1 MTPQEAIKV
10 LKALIN
16 DVGVLM
22 LDELTE
28 ALQVAISELEKQP
41 QYPSEEE
48 IRDEAEKSD
57 IFYDEVDKMN
67 VCMPRLSEDES
78 ESFIQGA
85 LWMLNKWKESNNK
98 NK

>member
-1 MTPQEAIKV
+1 MTPQEAIKRAKEFSKANKEV
-10 LKALIN
+10 LPLTTESIDTLI
-16 DVGVLM
+16 
-22 LDELTE
+22 
-28 ALQVAISELEKQP
+28 SKLEKQP

>member
-1 MTPQEAIKV
+1 MTPQEAIKIAREFSNSNKEV
-10 LKALIN
+10 LPLT
-16 DVGVLM
+16 
-22 LDELTE
+22 TE
-28 ALQVAISELEKQP
+28 AIDTLISKLEKQP

-85 LWMLNKWKESNNK
+85 LWMLNKWKESNNI